1 MSRPVADVERLR
13 PVADVER
20 LRRLLG
26 DPELEWLLARV
37 RRRLELDRPLEVTV
51 TLADASAA
59 QRRAVQRLLG
69 RRPRAG
75 RALSVSLGAVDE
87 LVRRSGASPDGLA
100 AAVVALTGPVVVQ
113 AEASVAERLA
123 WERAFA
129 PLADLVDRRVQAQS
143 DRCEELA
150 SWLARLRRSGVVKRL
165 EPDPAGARTLL
176 ERLTTVLAALP
187 AGGEPLGGF
196 AARLAG
202 GAHALDDGKPLAT
215 LALGAA
221 RALGG
226 LQDPGPDESPA
237 ESRREAWAAAGL
249 LCDELSSIVLT
260 LGLPG
265 DEETGSGRILQVAR
279 DTGQPVW
286 LTLRQL
292 VRDPPGWMAVRV
304 VPAERSPYSG
314 SLSERSPYSGSPSEL
329 PASSG
334 SLSGQTVHI
343 CENPVI
349 VALAA
354 DRLGAECPP
363 LVCTSGQ
370 PGAATMLLLRALAA
384 AGARL
389 THHGDFDWGGV
400 RIANVLHA
408 RLPLVPWRFDT
419 EAYLRAANIVTSP
432 QQLGGAP
439 APTSWDPRLGET
451 MRRVG
456 RRIEEELVLEELL
469 ADLAA

>member
-1 MSRPVADVERLR
+1 MGDAEHERLKDST
-13 PVADVER
+13 ASVER

-37 RRRLELDRPLEVTV
+37 RRRLELGQPLEGTV

-59 QRRAVQRLLG
+59 QRRSAQRLLG

-87 LVRRSGASPDGLA
+87 LVRRSRASPEGLA
-100 AAVVALTGPVVVQ
+100 SAVVTLTGPVVVR
-113 AEASVAERLA
+113 AEASAAERLA

-129 PLADLVDRRVQAQS
+129 PLEDMVARRTQAKT

-150 SWLARLRRSGVVKRL
+150 SWLARLRRSGLIKRL
-165 EPDPAGARTLL
+165 EPNPTEARTLL
-176 ERLTTVLAALP
+176 EQLATVLAALP
-187 AGGEPLGGF
+187 ADGEPLGGF

-202 GAHALDDGKPLAT
+202 GAHALDDGEPLAT

-226 LQDPGPDESPA
+226 LQDPNPDESPG

-249 LCDELSSIVLT
+249 LCDELSSVVLT

-279 DTGQPVW
+279 ETGQPVW

-292 VRDPPGWMAVRV
+292 VRDPPGWMAARGGSSG
-304 VPAERSPYSG
+304 RTTYSG
-314 SLSERSPYSGSPSEL
+314 SLSKR

-334 SLSGQTVHI
+334 GLSERTVHI

-349 VALAA
+349 VTLAG

-384 AGARL
+384 AGAQL

-419 EAYLRAANIVTSP
+419 EAYLRAADTVISP
-432 QQLGGAP
+432 QPLVGAP
-439 APTSWDPRLGET
+439 APASWDPRLGET

-456 RRIEEELVLEELL
+456 QRIEEELVLEELL

>member
-1 MSRPVADVERLR
+1 VGVSLSGSADVERLG
-13 PVADVER
+13 
-20 LRRLLG
+20 RLLG

-37 RRRLELDRPLEVTV
+37 RRRLEFDQPLEGTV

-87 LVRRSGASPDGLA
+87 LVRRSRASPDGLA
-100 AAVVALTGPVVVQ
+100 AAVVALTGPVVVH
-113 AEASVAERLA
+113 AEASAAERLA

-129 PLADLVDRRVQAQS
+129 PLEDLVDRRVQAKT

-176 ERLTTVLAALP
+176 EHLATVLAALP

-202 GAHALDDGKPLAT
+202 GAHALDDGEPLAT

-226 LQDPGPDESPA
+226 LQDPDPDESPA

-249 LCDELSSIVLT
+249 LCDELSSVVLT

-265 DEETGSGRILQVAR
+265 DKETGSGRILQVAR
-279 DTGQPVW
+279 ETGQPVW

-292 VRDPPGWMAVRV
+292 VRDPPGWMAARGGSSG
-304 VPAERSPYSG
+304 RTTCSG
-314 SLSERSPYSGSPSEL
+314 SLSKR

-334 SLSGQTVHI
+334 GLSERTVHI

-349 VALAA
+349 VALAG

-370 PGAATMLLLRALAA
+370 PGAATMLLLRGLAA

-408 RLPLVPWRFDT
+408 RLPVVPWRFDT
-419 EAYLRAANIVTSP
+419 EAYLCAADTVTSP
-432 QQLGGAP
+432 QPLVGAP
-439 APTSWDPRLGET
+439 APASWDPHLGET

-456 RRIEEELVLEELL
+456 QRIEEELVFEELL

>member
-1 MSRPVADVERLR
+1 VSRPTADVERL
-13 PVADVER
+13 A
-20 LRRLLG
+20 RLLG
-26 DPELEWLLARV
+26 DPELQWLLARV
-37 RRRLELDRPLEVTV
+37 RRRLELDRPLEGTV

-75 RALSVSLGAVDE
+75 QALSVPLGVVDE
-87 LVRRSGASPDGLA
+87 LVRRSHASPDGLA
-100 AAVVALTGPVVVQ
+100 AAVVALTGPVVVR
-113 AEASVAERLA
+113 AEASATERLA

-129 PLADLVDRRVQAQS
+129 PLEDLVNRRVRAQT

-165 EPDPAGARTLL
+165 EPNSTEARTLL
-176 ERLTTVLAALP
+176 KRLTTVLAALP
-187 AGGEPLGGF
+187 ARGEPLGGF

-202 GAHALDDGKPLAT
+202 GAHALDNGEPLAT

-279 DTGQPVW
+279 ETGQPVW

-292 VRDPPGWMAVRV
+292 VRDPPGWMAARG
-304 VPAERSPYSG
+304 VPSERSTSSG
-314 SLSERSPYSGSPSEL
+314 SLSE
-329 PASSG
+329 
-334 SLSGQTVHI
+334 QTVHI

-349 VALAA
+349 VALAG

-419 EAYLRAANIVTSP
+419 EAYLRAADTITSP
-432 QQLGGAP
+432 QPLVGAS